1 MEITREEMAYTE
13 VLNVLNYIEKEYFDK
28 VPKKLIDFF
37 EKNSLEYPMCFDAN
51 GNFKVSK
58 LAEEILCY
66 INLEYWCDQKE
77 KEKLIEIYKKN
88 DEKYSEAYDIKKV
101 FQNRKNK
108 EISKENEDLDK
119 NTMLNNQNSLIEI
132 KENLFQKI
140 INKIKN
146 FFKRQ

>member
-1 MEITREEMAYTE
+1 MEITKELMAYTE

-51 GNFKVSK
+51 GDFKVSK

-101 FQNRKNK
+101 LQNRKN
-108 EISKENEDLDK
+108 KENEDLDK
-119 NTMLNNQNSLIEI
+119 NTMLNNQNSLIEV
-132 KENLFQKI
+132 KENIFQKI

-146 FFKRQ
+146 FFKK

>member
-37 EKNSLEYPMCFDAN
+37 EKNSLEYPMCFDA
-51 GNFKVSK
+51 NFKVSK

-108 EISKENEDLDK
+108 EISKENEDLNK
-119 NTMLNNQNSLIEI
+119 NTMLNNQNSLIEV
-132 KENLFQKI
+132 KENIFQKI
-140 INKIKN
+140 IKKIKN
-146 FFKRQ
+146 FFKK